1 MTLQEIF
8 DTSVGQIIKQ
18 GGMSKKANGMC
29 AYRGDGGMM
38 CAVGALMDD
47 EIAEAADAL
56 DPEYG
61 ADVGKVVD
69 AGLLKCFDSEELE
82 LMADLQGSHDEAF
95 DVYCFVDAAKD
106 IAKKYRL
113 EWSFA

>member
-8 DTSVGQIIKQ
+8 DISVGQIIKQ
-18 GGMSKKANGMC
+18 GGLSKKANGMC

-47 EIAEAADAL
+47 ETAEAADAL
-56 DPEYG
+56 DPLYG

-69 AGLLKCFDSEELE
+69 AGLLKGFDSEELNLMVE
-82 LMADLQGSHDEAF
+82 LQDAHDGVF
-95 DVYCFVDAAKD
+95 DVSGFVCAAKD
-106 IAKKYRL
+106 IAKKHRL
-113 EWSFA
+113 EWRFA

>member
-18 GGMSKKANGMC
+18 GGLSKKANGMC

-47 EIAEAADAL
+47 EIAEADDAL

-69 AGLLKCFDSEELE
+69 AGLLKGFDSEEID
-82 LMADLQGSHDEAF
+82 LMIKLQDSHDGAYNVDSFLHEA
-95 DVYCFVDAAKD
+95 KRS
-106 IAKKYRL
+106 AKKHRL
-113 EWSFA
+113 EWRFS